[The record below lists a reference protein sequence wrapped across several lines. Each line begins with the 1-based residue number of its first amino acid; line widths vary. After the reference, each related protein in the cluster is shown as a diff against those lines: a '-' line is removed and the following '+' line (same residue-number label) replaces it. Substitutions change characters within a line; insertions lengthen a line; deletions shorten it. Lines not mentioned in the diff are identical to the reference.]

1 MVGLIAGLMM
11 GIALFVSGEIAAFVI
26 YGSQF
31 APPGKFAPEQ
41 ISAWHFLRTK
51 LVIGGFFGIFFGV
64 IFAKLPSSVR
74 GEGILSG
81 LYYGFW
87 I

>member
-31 APPGKFAPEQ
+31 APGQ
-41 ISAWHFLRTK
+41 ISAWHFLWAK

>member
-1 MVGLIAGLMM
+1 MVGLIAGLVM
-11 GIALFVSGEIAAFVI
+11 GIALFVSGAIAAFVI
-26 YGSQF
+26 YGSQ
-31 APPGKFAPEQ
+31 FAPEQ

-74 GEGILSG
+74 GEGILRG